1 LHRAHPNDTRRRILR
16 NETTIARFPTP
27 AKGALRVIAAYPA
40 PYRVGISNLGFHFLY
55 GTLRKSS
62 NFNVERVFADTS
74 PVTLESGSSLAATAV
89 IFFSIS
95 YEEDYI
101 NLVRMLQEAGVPSLK
116 RERMAHPL
124 VIAGG
129 PAVSANPMPLV
140 DVVDA
145 IALGEGEETL
155 GEIVRELED
164 LGSVGSGRR
173 GSSEPD
179 ALLEAL
185 ARIPGMLV
193 PGFSRAGV
201 SFREPAALASF
212 PGSVIITPESVFPD
226 TMLVESGRGCPG
238 ACAFCLATALY
249 RPFRFMPLSAFEEL
263 VDGLDPGVKRIGLVS
278 TAVAANPDF
287 VPIVRLLG
295 SRGISVSF
303 SSLRAEDLDDEK
315 IGVIG
320 ERGIT
325 SVSLAPE
332 SGSERL
338 RYALG
343 KRVPDGVYFE
353 AASKLRAAGV
363 THFTLYLLIGCPGE
377 DADALAETRAFMG
390 RFRMAIGGKGF
401 SVHANSLVPK
411 AWTPFQF
418 YAMPEERVLVERQH
432 AIVRLL
438 RTLGLAVQIKSVRS
452 AIRQALFSTGNESIG
467 RAIVLH
473 VDQGLSWKKALRE
486 ALANER
492 FPHETKGPETSFP
505 WDGIS
510 GPVRRGI
517 LFKRFEALS
526 RGAHAEE
533 AP

>member
-1 LHRAHPNDTRRRILR
+1 MHRAHPNDARNTILR
-16 NETTIARFPTP
+16 NETIIERFPVP
-27 AKGALRVIAAYPA
+27 ARGALRVIAAYPA

-55 GTLRKSS
+55 ASLRKSS

-74 PVTLESGSSLAATAV
+74 PVTLESESKLAASPV
-89 IFFSIS
+89 LFFSIS

-101 NLVRMLQEAGVPSLK
+101 NLVRMLREAGVPSLK
-116 RERMAHPL
+116 SERMGRPF

-129 PAVSANPMPLV
+129 PAVSANPMPLL

-145 IALGEGEETL
+145 VALGEGEGTL
-155 GEIVRELED
+155 EEIMR
-164 LGSVGSGRR
+164 
-173 GSSEPD
+173 
-179 ALLEAL
+179 LLEERRAEFDSRGPREPGRLLEGL

-193 PGFSRAGV
+193 SGFSETHAG
-201 SFREPAALASF
+201 FREPAALSSF
-212 PGSVIITPESVFPD
+212 PRSVIVTPESVFPS
-226 TMLVESGRGCPG
+226 TLLVESGRGCPG
-238 ACAFCLATALY
+238 VCAFCLATSLY
-249 RPFRFMPLSAFEEL
+249 RPFRFMPLAAFEEL
-263 VDGLDPGVKRIGLVS
+263 VEGLDRSVTRIGLAS

-287 VPIVRLLG
+287 ASVVKLLG

-315 IGVIG
+315 IRLIG

-325 SVSLAPE
+325 TVSLAPE

-343 KRVPDGVYFE
+343 KRVPDEVYFE

-363 THFTLYLLIGCPGE
+363 AHFTLYLLIGCPGE
-377 DADALAETRAFMG
+377 DAEALAETRVFME
-390 RFRMAIGGKGF
+390 RFRKAIGGKGF
-401 SVHANSLVPK
+401 SVHANPLVPK
-411 AWTPFQF
+411 AWTPLEF
-418 YAMPEERVLVERQH
+418 YAMPEERGLVERQH
-432 AIVRLL
+432 AIERML
-438 RTLGLAVQIKSVRS
+438 RTLGLAVQLKSVRS

-473 VDQGLSWKKALRE
+473 VEQGLAWKKALRK
-486 ALANER
+486 AGVNER

-526 RGAHAEE
+526 RGAPAEE